1 MNEIKLQRDGLDE
14 SMDSLE
20 VGDTVEIR
28 ATLKV
33 TSKDDSQIVASVASI
48 EEDGMPSEM
57 ESEDDG
63 EGEDMSEY
71 DQEEEAPRP
80 KKHGKGLGILIMMGS
95 PKGKSK

>member
-20 VGDTVEIR
+20 VGDMIEVR

-33 TSKDDSQIVASVASI
+33 TSKDDSQIVAAVESI

-57 ESEDDG
+57 ESED
-63 EGEDMSEY
+63 EGEEMDEY
-71 DQEEEAPRP
+71 DQEEEAPMR
-80 KKHGKGLGILIMMGS
+80 KKHGKGLGILIMMGG